1 MGWEICWDLPLHQL
15 TSVLPSCAAPLTSP
29 SLQMSNATHALP
41 SSTAPA
47 TLGPSMVARLAS
59 APPSPALTLL
69 TAAHNNSQDD
79 HQLFLTTTAAQVIS
93 GIFVWSALIVTFHQ
107 VRAGVGT
114 GLSAGVDA
122 RAKLLIAPK
131 FIANHLALDKYFLLL
146 LPRGAISRV
155 GSLVLAAREVG
166 LCPHAPRM
174 AARARRAC
182 RALTL
187 PGGNT

>member
-1 MGWEICWDLPLHQL
+1 MGWEICWDLPFHQL

-41 SSTAPA
+41 SSTAP
-47 TLGPSMVARLAS
+47 GMVARLAS
-59 APPSPALTLL
+59 VPPSPALTLL
-69 TAAHNNSQDD
+69 TAAHNDSQDD
-79 HQLFLTTTAAQVIS
+79 QQLFLTTTAAQVIS

-131 FIANHLALDKYFLLL
+131 FIANHLAPDKYFLLL

-174 AARARRAC
+174 AARARRDC
-182 RALTL
+182 RALAL